1 MRKCCFSDIL
11 FLYCFPLLV
20 NHVARIDYQI
30 LMTLCWNI
38 VNTII
43 YHIHF
48 FFFISN
54 PNFFTNFNVCIAISL
69 SYNFS
74 LSGKLQ

>member
-38 VNTII
+38 VN
-43 YHIHF
+43 
-48 FFFISN
+48 FFISLYFYEYIALPQIYIISPTPASIH
-54 PNFFTNFNVCIAISL
+54 PNS
-69 SYNFS
+69 
-74 LSGKLQ
+74 K